1 MVIIIVLVAV
11 RRFVQAGWEGLLA
24 PTAGKRCH
32 SPRRVT
38 ARLMQVKFSSSLH
51 GGWVVRFVG
60 CATGKLGLRRY
71 QHGVSGVGRQWR

>member
-11 RRFVQAGWEGLLA
+11 PRFVQAGWEGLLA

-38 ARLMQVKFSSSLH
+38 ARLMQVKFSSSLQ
-51 GGWVVRFVG
+51 G
-60 CATGKLGLRRY
+60 
-71 QHGVSGVGRQWR
+71 GVGGEVCGVRNWETRVAQVPAWRVRSR